1 MNKQLF
7 NILPKTVKNI
17 KMTETKNNVIEY
29 ICNFNYKVADKNAWL
44 IFFPEKY
51 DIEPDGLFWS
61 KPKFTF
67 KPIFPVN
74 KTFKALNLRISLS
87 PTKNT
92 LNVISHNKV
101 IFTTDVYNQHIDI
114 TLPYS
119 DKYEFETNPY
129 IPPMDDRELGI
140 YISKISIV
148 ELNDSVSILNYSNL
162 TSYDISDIKCV
173 NYE

>member
-1 MNKQLF
+1 MNKHLF

-17 KMTETKNNVIEY
+17 KMTETKNNVIDY
-29 ICNFNYKVADKNAWL
+29 ICNFNYKVSDKNDWL

-51 DIEPDGLFWS
+51 DLEPDGLFWS
-61 KPKFTF
+61 KPTFTF

-74 KTFKALNLRISLS
+74 KKFKSLNLRLSLS
-87 PTKNT
+87 PTKNV
-92 LNVISHNKV
+92 LKVISHDEV

-119 DKYEFETNPY
+119 DKYKFETNPY
-129 IPPMDDRELGI
+129 IAPDRELGI

-148 ELNDSVSILNYSNL
+148 ELDGSVSILHYNNL
-162 TSYDISDIKCV
+162 TSHDISEIKCV